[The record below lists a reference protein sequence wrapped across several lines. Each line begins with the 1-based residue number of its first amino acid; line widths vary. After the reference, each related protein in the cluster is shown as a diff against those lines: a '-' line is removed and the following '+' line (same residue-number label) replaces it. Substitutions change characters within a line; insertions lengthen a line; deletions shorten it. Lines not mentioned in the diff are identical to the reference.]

1 MELTGISPRSITRPL
16 GLLVP
21 AILLLSSAGAYDLP
35 SPRISAVSPL
45 GAQRGTTPT
54 VELKGN
60 YLSNVQRVDFDCD
73 DLVWLETV
81 HSSAGRLSGKV
92 SVAADA
98 PLGPHILRVWTL
110 DGYSTAAMFNVGQF
124 SDLAE
129 VEPNDSV
136 KEAHS
141 VAGPAEVQG
150 ALDPSHDMDV
160 FAIQAGA
167 GERWSFDLRS
177 IKYGSTLECKMS
189 LLDATGRRI
198 AYNDDRNDYDE
209 TPFIEHVFDE
219 AGTYFVKLDQY
230 RGPRGFR
237 LGTATSY
244 TLRVSKLPS
253 LQYTA
258 PLGAAVGTK
267 TRIRLGGSALASIEG
282 VYLTEVRAAEYA
294 RMTYPYTMPIRI
306 SADPSTAA
314 DVARIDGK
322 VVERS
327 SVGVT
332 AEFEVP
338 GDARTGLWKLWTT
351 STEGIADGPLIEL
364 TDLPEYTETNAGE
377 ADWQQ
382 GPYAINGTLER
393 EHEKDTYEI
402 QGVAGK
408 PLHVWALAT
417 QLGIPHLDPVISLRD
432 ESGKKL
438 AENDDTVGAYGTLI
452 GNPDSTLF
460 YTPEKTQLLKLTVE
474 DRTRRSGPSYQYR
487 IKVASEKPAFQLF
500 TTPENFSVA
509 RGGAG
514 EITVY
519 MAREQGFDGAATIWF
534 ENMPGG
540 IEAPRG
546 MFRADQTF
554 EPNAD
559 GADMIIPQI
568 RFRVEVPES
577 VIAGVYPIRVFGV
590 TADES
595 KPYRRVI
602 EANTNLM
609 TGPLLDLWNWVRR
622 PLPEITMT
630 VVEPTDVQLSLE
642 SKSLSVP
649 LGTSAELKLKA
660 VHLPDGSQ
668 VVARNLP
675 PEVSYRVAGREG
687 AQITLQIEVGA
698 GARLGPSKFSV
709 ESKVDGRWVSA
720 GLVHLVVK
728 EAETVESASR

>member
-1 MELTGISPRSITRPL
+1 
-16 GLLVP
+16 
-21 AILLLSSAGAYDLP
+21 
-35 SPRISAVSPL
+35 
-45 GAQRGTTPT
+45 
-54 VELKGN
+54 
-60 YLSNVQRVDFDCD
+60 
-73 DLVWLETV
+73 
-81 HSSAGRLSGKV
+81 
-92 SVAADA
+92 
-98 PLGPHILRVWTL
+98 
-110 DGYSTAAMFNVGQF
+110 
-124 SDLAE
+124 
-129 VEPNDSV
+129 
-136 KEAHS
+136 
-141 VAGPAEVQG
+141 
-150 ALDPSHDMDV
+150 
-160 FAIQAGA
+160 
-167 GERWSFDLRS
+167 
-177 IKYGSTLECKMS
+177 
-189 LLDATGRRI
+189 
-198 AYNDDRNDYDE
+198 
-209 TPFIEHVFDE
+209 
-219 AGTYFVKLDQY
+219 
-230 RGPRGFR
+230 
-237 LGTATSY
+237 
-244 TLRVSKLPS
+244 
-253 LQYTA
+253 
-258 PLGAAVGTK
+258 
-267 TRIRLGGSALASIEG
+267 
-282 VYLTEVRAAEYA
+282 
-294 RMTYPYTMPIRI
+294 MTYPYTMPIRI
-306 SADPSTAA
+306 DEDPSTAA
-314 DVARIDGK
+314 DVARIDAK
-322 VVERS
+322 VLERS
-327 SVGVT
+327 SAGVT

-338 GDARTGLWKLWTT
+338 SDARTGLWKLWTT
-351 STEGIADGPLIEL
+351 STEGIVDGPLIGL
-364 TDLPEYTETNAGE
+364 TDLPEYTEVNAGE

-382 GPYAINGTLER
+382 GPYAINGSLEK
-393 EHEKDTYEI
+393 EHEKDTYAI

-417 QLGIPHLDPVISLRD
+417 QLGMPHLDPVISLRD

-460 YTPEKTQLLKLTVE
+460 YTPEKNQLLKLTVE

-568 RFRVEVPES
+568 KFRVEVPES
-577 VIAGVYPIRVFGV
+577 VIAGVYPIRVFGAP

-595 KPYRRVI
+595 KPDRRVI

-622 PLPEITMT
+622 PLPDITMT

-649 LGTSAELKLKA
+649 LGTSAELKVKA

-675 PEVSYRVAGREG
+675 AEVSYRVARREG
-687 AQITLQIEVGA
+687 DQITLQIEVGA
-698 GARLGPSKFSV
+698 GAKIGPSKFSV
-709 ESKVDGRWVSA
+709 ESKVDGRWASA
-720 GLVHLVVK
+720 GLVQLVIK
-728 EAETVESASR
+728 EAEAVESVSR